1 MKALSDQGAKARIAI
16 AFVLLF
22 VVAAALSVGVYYLGK
37 LQENIASQE
46 SRMALEAINNAA
58 SIDEALARYP
68 SNRFLKLMAM
78 ATTAALETSAAG
90 EKLSREIEPPAL
102 SRGITLAAASRADL
116 EALRRD
122 LKIAETNATAS
133 MPRYLALLKAERDR
147 LENYALSLNMEKNV
161 ASRFM
166 QDVDR
171 RHAEIAAVISKML
184 AARAEY
190 YRAYDKCVAA
200 LLAEFGIYKVTTN
213 SVYGGPLQR
222 RRQRHGLS
230 RTARLRTGTRE
241 EDTCAAAAEGM
252 GADRRRWMTGPKLI
266 RITSEETAQLHNV
279 YCRNSEASASFLEP
293 DIAP

>member
-1 MKALSDQGAKARIAI
+1 VAALSDQRAKARIAI

-46 SRMALEAINNAA
+46 SQMALEAINNAA

-78 ATTAALETSAAG
+78 ATTAALETSAAA
-90 EKLSREIEPPAL
+90 EKLSGEIEPPAL
-102 SRGITLAAASRADL
+102 SRGVTLAAASRTDL

-122 LKIAETNATAS
+122 LKIAETNATTF
-133 MPRYLALLKAERDR
+133 MPRYFTLLKAERDR
-147 LENYALSLNMEKNV
+147 LENYALSLRMEKN
-161 ASRFM
+161 AAGRFM

-184 AARAEY
+184 ATRAEY

-200 LLAEFGIYKVTTN
+200 LLAEFGIYKVTN
-213 SVYGGPLQR
+213 GQFIFPIQY
-222 RRQRHGLS
+222 
-230 RTARLRTGTRE
+230 
-241 EDTCAAAAEGM
+241 M
-252 GADRRRWMTGPKLI
+252 ADRY
-266 RITSEETAQLHNV
+266 NV
-279 YCRNSEASASFLEP
+279 AANAMASAAQRASELEQARKTLAQP
-293 DIAP
+293 RLKEWEQIAGGG